1 MKSGGRLGRLCLL
14 IPLTMAAMAAAVAA
28 AATEWERTYRP
39 ASVLYALY
47 GGTMGDP
54 IKPTKSDSKIA
65 FALRGQAAREL
76 FEAIG
81 PDRRD
86 GCSAQDGSRYRARDD
101 DKLVCVRYVD
111 KTHQCFFGFDL
122 RTGRSIGGN
131 TC

>member
-1 MKSGGRLGRLCLL
+1 MTSARSGRLWLL
-14 IPLTMAAMAAAVAA
+14 ILLSVAAVAA
-28 AATEWERTYRP
+28 VAAEWERTYRP
-39 ASVLYALY
+39 ASVQYALY

-54 IKPTKSDSKIA
+54 IQPTKGDTKVA
-65 FALRGQAAREL
+65 FNVRGAAAREL

-101 DKLVCVRYVD
+101 DKLVCVRYPD